1 MILSNGKEQL
11 EMSGRKVLL
20 DSNII
25 IYLSKGVL
33 DIESILENYDELYI
47 SIITYMEVLGFR
59 FSNKKELLL
68 IKELL
73 NSFEI
78 INLNSEIAEDV
89 ISIKQKKKIKLPD
102 AIIWATAKFIGSDL
116 STRNVKDFC
125 DISND
130 VNIIN
135 PYEYDSISKGANS

>member
-1 MILSNGKEQL
+1 
-11 EMSGRKVLL
+11 MSGHKVLL

-25 IYLSKGVL
+25 IYLSKGLL
-33 DIESILENYDELYI
+33 DIGSIFEKYDELYI
-47 SIITYMEVLGFR
+47 SIITYMEVLGFQ
-59 FSNKKELLL
+59 FADKKELSL

-102 AIIWATAKFIGSDL
+102 AIIWATAKFVGSDL

-125 DISND
+125 DISDD

-135 PYEYDSISKGANS
+135 PFAEQGDGKDKKRSP